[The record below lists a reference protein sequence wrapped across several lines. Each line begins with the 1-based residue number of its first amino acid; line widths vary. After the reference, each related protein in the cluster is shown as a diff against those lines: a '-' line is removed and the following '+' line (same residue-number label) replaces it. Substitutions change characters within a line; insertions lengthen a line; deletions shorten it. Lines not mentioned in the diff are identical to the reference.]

1 MDINDPI
8 LDLYRLTNT
17 MLAKVKNIQ
26 LLMDAIPCGA
36 QEKADLKLSYDSVRD
51 GNTHQAFLNKCAL
64 LSPSVT
70 LLSYG
75 SVMQG
80 HLGFYMSKPWC
91 TKAEAGQWSGRSWN
105 GFSKQITDNDA
116 FLFCDFPSNNIKSI
130 CHAQNGR
137 VHFGV
142 QVNCGYGIYI
152 GQNGEINLFQQPSG
166 NSIAN
171 IPFNGAGNLHDIQGH
186 VPNKVEVY
194 TVDLGKYMHALNLH
208 VLSKSK

>member
-8 LDLYRLTNT
+8 LDSYRITDT
-17 MLAKVKNIQ
+17 MLTEVNNIQ

-36 QEKADLKLSYDSVRD
+36 QEKPDLKLSYDSTSD
-51 GNTHQAFLNKCAL
+51 GNTQQAFLNKCAL

-75 SVMQG
+75 SGIQG

-91 TKAEAGQWSGRSWN
+91 TKVDAGKWSRKSWN
-105 GFSKQITDNDA
+105 SFSKQITDNDA

-130 CHAQNGR
+130 CHAQHSR

-152 GQNGEINLFQQPSG
+152 GQNGEISLFQQPSG
-166 NSIAN
+166 HSISN
-171 IPFNGAGNLHDIQGH
+171 IPFNGAGNLHIIQGH
-186 VPNKVEVY
+186 VPSKVEVY
-194 TVDLGKYMHALNLH
+194 TVVLGKYMYTIN
-208 VLSKSK
+208 